1 MLLGWDAII
10 ILRHPL
16 CGTSIT
22 LIKLARPAMEK
33 QAPKMLMLNNR
44 SIVMTMIREF
54 DFSLSVQIDNASK
67 KIEDANKNK
76 ALRKPLGL
84 SVVTRSAMKDRIL
97 TIPVTVLIKIICY
110 HLFLYICHD
119 TID

>member
-10 ILRHPL
+10 ILRFPL
-16 CGTSIT
+16 FGTSIT
-22 LIKLARPAMEK
+22 LIKFARPAMEK
-33 QAPKMLMLNNR
+33 QAPKILMPNNR
-44 SIVMTMIREF
+44 TIEITMIREF

-67 KIEDANKNK
+67 KMEDANRNK
-76 ALRKPLGL
+76 ALRNPFGL
-84 SVVTRSAMKDRIL
+84 SVVTRRAMKDRIL
-97 TIPVTVLIKIICY
+97 TIPVTVLTRIICY